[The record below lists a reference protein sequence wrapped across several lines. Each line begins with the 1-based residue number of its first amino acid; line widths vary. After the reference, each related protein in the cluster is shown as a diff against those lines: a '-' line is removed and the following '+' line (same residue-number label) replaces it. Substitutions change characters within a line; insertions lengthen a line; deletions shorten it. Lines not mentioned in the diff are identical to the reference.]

1 MSIQLAMAIGSG
13 IASYGASKRA
23 ARAARREAER
33 QAAEIRKQ
41 RFDVQEITAQQHRQR
56 SEQFDELIASN
67 IALAAFMGRGDRSI
81 QALRREEARRYGV
94 DVDRLREQERR
105 EIQNI
110 EAQAEQTRRQGRITA
125 EQYKTQ
131 ARQSLF
137 NTALTAASLYKAPT
151 TTTTTMGGSSGASS
165 PAPKL
170 GMRPPNEVLY

>member
-1 MSIQLAMAIGSG
+1 MSIQLAIAVGSG
-13 IASYGASKRA
+13 LMGYGSSKRA
-23 ARAARREAER
+23 AREAKRQAER

-41 RFDVQEITAQQHRQR
+41 RFDVQEITTQQHRQR

-81 QALRREEARRYGV
+81 QALRKEEARRYGV

-105 EIQNI
+105 EVENI
-110 EAQAEQTRRQGRITA
+110 ERQAEETRRQGRITA
-125 EQYKTQ
+125 KQYKTQ

-151 TTTTTMGGSSGASS
+151 TTTTTLVGTPSDGLMD
-165 PAPKL
+165 
-170 GMRPPNEVLY
+170 R

>member
-1 MSIQLAMAIGSG
+1 MSIQLAIAVGSG

-23 ARAARREAER
+23 AREARREAER

-41 RFDVQEITAQQHRQR
+41 RFDVQEITTQQHMQR

-81 QALRREEARRYGV
+81 QALRKEEARRYGV

-105 EIQNI
+105 EIENI
-110 EAQAEQTRRQGRITA
+110 ERQAEETRRQGRITA
-125 EQYKTQ
+125 QQYKTQ

-151 TTTTTMGGSSGASS
+151 TTTTTLVGTPSDGLMDRG
-165 PAPKL
+165 
-170 GMRPPNEVLY
+170 

>member
-1 MSIQLAMAIGSG
+1 MWQAALAVGSG
-13 IASYGASKRA
+13 LMSYGSSKRA

-41 RFDVQEITAQQHRQR
+41 RFDVQEITTQQHMQR

-81 QALRREEARRYGV
+81 QALRKEEARRYGV

-105 EIQNI
+105 EIENI
-110 EAQAEQTRRQGRITA
+110 ERQAEETRRQGRITA
-125 EQYKTQ
+125 QQYKTQ

-137 NTALTAASLYKAPT
+137 NTALTVASLYKAPT
-151 TTTTTMGGSSGASS
+151 TTTSGGTSLGGGTGVNVQS
-165 PAPKL
+165 PKVGMSPKIA
-170 GMRPPNEVLY
+170 N

>member
-1 MSIQLAMAIGSG
+1 MSIQLAIAVGSG
-13 IASYGASKRA
+13 FMGSRAKRKA

-41 RFDVQEITAQQHRQR
+41 RFDVQEITTQQHRQR

-67 IALAAFMGRGDRSI
+67 IALAAFMGRSDRSI
-81 QALRREEARRYGV
+81 QALRKEEARRYGV

-105 EIQNI
+105 EVENI
-110 EAQAEQTRRQGRITA
+110 ERQAEETLRQGRITA
-125 EQYKTQ
+125 KQYKTQ

-151 TTTTTMGGSSGASS
+151 TTTTTLVGTPSDGLMD
-165 PAPKL
+165 
-170 GMRPPNEVLY
+170 R

>member
-1 MSIQLAMAIGSG
+1 MSIQLAIAIGSG
-13 IASYGASKRA
+13 IVGYGGSKRA
-23 ARAARREAER
+23 AREAKREAER

-41 RFDVQEITAQQHRQR
+41 RFDVQEITTQQHRQR

-81 QALRREEARRYGV
+81 QALRKEEARRYGV

-105 EIQNI
+105 EIENI
-110 EAQAEQTRRQGRITA
+110 ERQAEETRRQGRITA
-125 EQYKTQ
+125 QQYKTQ

-151 TTTTTMGGSSGASS
+151 TTTTTLVGTPSDGLMDRG
-165 PAPKL
+165 
-170 GMRPPNEVLY
+170 